1 MSVFPQSARLLI
13 VEDDRDTRDILETI
27 LSEEGYTV
35 SQAASPQ
42 EAMALLDEHV
52 FHFILTDLF
61 ADTADGSLESV
72 EPLRAHAHPTPIGV
86 ITGWKVSPE
95 EVQRAGFVCLIR
107 KPFELDEALTAVA
120 ASLHFPLSPEQQR
133 QAEVI
138 ERFYDA
144 INARSWED
152 ALALCTAQLAYY
164 PPPHSLYAPT
174 RKLAGKGAYQAYAED
189 VFQRLSLTRFEDV
202 LIYGRPKGLAA
213 RYTYGVMLPDG
224 AAQQRAGT
232 SIFHFEGDHIA
243 RIGVKVRQGRAR
255 TLMNRLHETTL
266 GAPRDQTRR

>member
-1 MSVFPQSARLLI
+1 MSVFPSSARLLI
-13 VEDDRDTRDILETI
+13 VEDDGDTRDILETI

-35 SQAASPQ
+35 SQVASPQ
-42 EAMALLDEHV
+42 EAMALLDEQV
-52 FHFILTDLF
+52 FHFVLTDLF

-72 EPLRAHAHPTPIGV
+72 ETLRTHAHPTPIGV
-86 ITGWKVSPE
+86 MTGWKVSPE

-152 ALALCTAQLAYY
+152 ALALCTAQLAY
-164 PPPHSLYAPT
+164 
-174 RKLAGKGAYQAYAED
+174 RK
-189 VFQRLSLTRFEDV
+189 
-202 LIYGRPKGLAA
+202 
-213 RYTYGVMLPDG
+213 
-224 AAQQRAGT
+224 
-232 SIFHFEGDHIA
+232 
-243 RIGVKVRQGRAR
+243 RAR
-255 TLMNRLHETTL
+255 K
-266 GAPRDQTRR
+266 PRSSVGG